1 MSIDASCRYIL
12 GLNVKSTVYDE
23 TRKSIKSNRHHLQFT
38 IHLNTMPDESKYTHA
53 TFAPLLKKLV
63 QSPSE
68 FTPQDC
74 SECFQHL
81 CVQAASDAQAGA
93 FLTALT
99 LSGLEQ
105 SPEVVA
111 ACAKVLVGHSVAVKD
126 ISPVIKDEVEKGM
139 WDYSHTKDEG
149 DGYTGFVDIVGT
161 GGDGWDTYN
170 VSTTA
175 AVVVA
180 GSGVQVAKVSL
191 DPLGSRF
198 VYHRET
204 DR

>member
-1 MSIDASCRYIL
+1 
-12 GLNVKSTVYDE
+12 
-23 TRKSIKSNRHHLQFT
+23 
-38 IHLNTMPDESKYTHA
+38 MPEDSKYTHA

-68 FTPQDC
+68 FTPSDC

-126 ISPVIKDEVEKGM
+126 ISPVIGDGEVEKGM
-139 WDYSHTKDEG
+139 WDYRHTKDEG
-149 DGYTGFVDIVGT
+149 DGYGGFVDIVGT

-180 GSGVQVAKVSL
+180 GSGVQVAKVNPHSIPSHL
-191 DPLGSRF
+191 VQG
-198 VYHRET
+198 HEA

>member
-1 MSIDASCRYIL
+1 
-12 GLNVKSTVYDE
+12 
-23 TRKSIKSNRHHLQFT
+23 
-38 IHLNTMPDESKYTHA
+38 MPEDSKYTHS

-68 FTPQDC
+68 FTPEDC

-126 ISPVIKDEVEKGM
+126 ISPVIGDEEVEKGM
-139 WDYSHTKDEG
+139 WDYRHTKDEG
-149 DGYTGFVDIVGT
+149 DGYEGFVDIVGT

-180 GSGVQVAKVSL
+180 GSGVQVAKVCS
-191 DPLGSRF
+191 DFPHIPNMMVFESS
-198 VYHRET
+198 YM
-204 DR
+204 DRT

>member
-1 MSIDASCRYIL
+1 MTPRSDEMQKVEVHSETSDNVTEPKPSRPSIYLSVLSPSHSISTMSKQA
-12 GLNVKSTVYDE
+12 
-23 TRKSIKSNRHHLQFT
+23 
-38 IHLNTMPDESKYTHA
+38 ESKYTPT

-63 QSPSE
+63 QSPTE
-68 FTPQDC
+68 FTPDDC
-74 SECFQHL
+74 AECFEHL
-81 CVQAASDAQAGA
+81 CVQGASDAQAGA

-111 ACAKVLVGHSVAVKD
+111 ACAKVLVGHSIAVKD
-126 ISPVIKDEVEKGM
+126 ISPKITADEPEKGL
-139 WDYSHTKDEG
+139 WDYRDTKDQG
-149 DGYTGFVDIVGT
+149 DGYEGFVDIVGT

-180 GSGVQVAKVSL
+180 GSGVQVAKVNSQS
-191 DPLGSRF
+191 PR
-198 VYHRET
+198 
-204 DR
+204 

>member
-1 MSIDASCRYIL
+1 MIQL
-12 GLNVKSTVYDE
+12 
-23 TRKSIKSNRHHLQFT
+23 TRKSIKSKPRHHLHFT
-38 IHLNTMPDESKYTHA
+38 IQLITMPEDSKYTHA

-68 FTPQDC
+68 FTPEDC

-126 ISPVIKDEVEKGM
+126 ISPVIGDGEVEKGM
-139 WDYSHTKDEG
+139 WDYRHTKDEG
-149 DGYTGFVDIVGT
+149 DGYGGFVDIVGT

-180 GSGVQVAKVSL
+180 GSGVQVAKVNPHSIPSHL
-191 DPLGSRF
+191 VQG
-198 VYHRET
+198 HEA

>member
-1 MSIDASCRYIL
+1 MAKHED
-12 GLNVKSTVYDE
+12 T
-23 TRKSIKSNRHHLQFT
+23 
-38 IHLNTMPDESKYTHA
+38 KYTPT

-63 QSPSE
+63 QSPTE
-68 FTPQDC
+68 LKPEDC
-74 SECFQHL
+74 AECFEHL
-81 CVQAASDAQAGA
+81 CVQGASDAQAGA

-111 ACAKVLVGHSVAVKD
+111 ACAKVLVSHSVAVKD
-126 ISPVIKDEVEKGM
+126 ISPKVTTDEPEKGM
-139 WDYSHTKDEG
+139 WDYRDSHKEG

-180 GSGVQVAKVSL
+180 GSGVQVAKVGPVLLTCLESVCPGRAHAHL
-191 DPLGSRF
+191 PSPGL
-198 VYHRET
+198 HRSSHT
-204 DR
+204 

>member
-1 MSIDASCRYIL
+1 LITKLKRRFHPFNTSFLSININMAP
-12 GLNVKSTVYDE
+12 KE
-23 TRKSIKSNRHHLQFT
+23 
-38 IHLNTMPDESKYTHA
+38 ESKYTHA

-63 QSPSE
+63 QSPTE
-68 FTPQDC
+68 FTPSDC
-74 SECFQHL
+74 AECFQHL

-111 ACAKVLVGHSVAVKD
+111 ECAKVLVGHSVAVKD
-126 ISPVIKDEVEKGM
+126 ISPKIGDEDPEKGM
-139 WDYSHTKDEG
+139 WDYRHTKDEG
-149 DGYTGFVDIVGT
+149 DGYGGFVDIVGT

-180 GSGVQVAKVSL
+180 GSGVQVAKVCYTSCSYA
-191 DPLGSRF
+191 DKVARF
-198 VYHRET
+198 KSCYFDIRSC
-204 DR
+204 